1 VRSTLFYLPHEWMGI
16 PWTGCGWLL
25 AIWTLLGLIA
35 GWIAFRRHG
44 MAKALAEGL
53 PGWLVV
59 AGVILWL
66 LPRMETHLEDGSPE
80 GRWLGI
86 PVRGYGLMLTTGVLS
101 ALAICGQRSRRL
113 GLSPDSLYSLALWTC
128 AGGIAGARIFYV
140 VQKWSL
146 LPGESWGEKLWTAI
160 QFTEGGLVVYGAVM
174 GGMVAIWA
182 WCRRNRQKVL
192 AILDLVAPGFL
203 LGLAFGR
210 IGCLLHGCCF
220 GGVCHAHWLPHI
232 AFPAGSEPYLSQVL
246 DGALLGLQL
255 EPEKSSGSRRILAV
269 EPGSWAAGQ
278 GIRSGQRVEALEP
291 IVSWPP
297 ADRDPAGPRPTGARL
312 RVDGRPYLIPPE
324 SLPQRSLPLHPA
336 QLYASLNALILA
348 VLLYL
353 AWPWPRRDGV
363 ILAAG
368 LILYGVLRILEEVIR
383 DDEQGQFGTSLTIS
397 QWVSLAGI
405 AAGIGLLVWL
415 RNRPMGRVRDRYAL
429 PTASGRLDPSQSA
442 GG

>member
-1 VRSTLFYLPHEWMGI
+1 MRSTLFYLPHEWMGI

-44 MAKALAEGL
+44 MAKAISEGL
-53 PGWLVV
+53 FGWLLV

-174 GGMVAIWA
+174 GGIVAIWA
-182 WCRRNRQKVL
+182 WCRKNRQQVL

-220 GGVCHAHWLPHI
+220 GGVCHSHWLPHI
-232 AFPAGSEPYLSQVL
+232 AFPAGSEPYLSQL
-246 DGALLGLQL
+246 IDGALLGLQL
-255 EPEKSSGSRRILAV
+255 EPQTASGPRRILGV
-269 EPGSWAAGQ
+269 EPGSWAAAEGF
-278 GIRSGQRVEALEP
+278 RVGQRVEALEP

-405 AAGIGLLVWL
+405 AAGIGLMVWL

>member
-1 VRSTLFYLPHEWMGI
+1 MGI
-16 PWTGCGWLL
+16 PWTGWGWLL
-25 AIWTLLGLIA
+25 AVWTFLGLIA
-35 GWIAFRRHG
+35 GLLAFRRQG
-44 MAKALAEGL
+44 AAKTLSEGL
-53 PGWLVV
+53 PGWLLV

-66 LPRMETHLEDGSPE
+66 LPRMETHLEDGSTD

-101 ALAICGQRSRRL
+101 ALAICGQRARRL
-113 GLSPDSLYSLALWTC
+113 GLSADALYSLALWTC

-140 VQKWSL
+140 VQKWSS
-146 LPGESWGEKLWTAI
+146 LPGESLGEKLWTAI

-182 WCRRNRQKVL
+182 WCWRHRLQVL

-220 GGVCHAHWLPHI
+220 GGICHSHWLPHI

-255 EPEKSSGSRRILAV
+255 EPETAKGYRRILAV

-278 GIRSGQRVEALEP
+278 GIRSGQLVEALEP

-312 RVDGRPYLIPPE
+312 RIDGRPFLVPPE

-336 QLYASLNALILA
+336 QLYASLNALFLA
-348 VLLYL
+348 GLLYL

-363 ILAAG
+363 ILASG
-368 LILYGVLRILEEVIR
+368 LILYGILRFLEEVIR
-383 DDEQGQFGTSLTIS
+383 DDEKGQFGTSLTIS
-397 QWVSLAGI
+397 QWVSIAGITAGI
-405 AAGIGLLVWL
+405 ALLTWL
-415 RNRPMGRVRDRYAL
+415 SKRPIGRVLDRYVQST
-429 PTASGRLDPSQSA
+429 TAGSSDQPQSV

>member
-44 MAKALAEGL
+44 MAKAISEGL
-53 PGWLVV
+53 FGWLLV

-174 GGMVAIWA
+174 GGIVAIWA
-182 WCRRNRQKVL
+182 WCRKNRQQVL

-220 GGVCHAHWLPHI
+220 GGVCHSHWLPHI
-232 AFPAGSEPYLSQVL
+232 AFPAGSEPYLSQL
-246 DGALLGLQL
+246 IDGALLGLQL
-255 EPEKSSGSRRILAV
+255 EPQTASGPRRILGV
-269 EPGSWAAGQ
+269 EPGSWAAAEGF
-278 GIRSGQRVEALEP
+278 RVGQRVEALEP

-405 AAGIGLLVWL
+405 AAGIGLMVWL